1 MPIDPSI
8 QRKAAAMA
16 DEIQNLNQQH
26 KDAIAAGQEQ
36 LKNKVEMLKAKKQQ
50 MLDAEKKRED
60 ATHAKSANEEADT
73 REDLTQLVAEATGQG
88 GFDYEKTVN
97 DKLKKHGKADKGS
110 KTAGSS
116 ADAPDAKFKH
126 DGKEHNLEI
135 KKDHKAM
142 FGQIELHHDGKKWDI
157 SDNSKKKYPHTAK
170 AITDTGFLHKVNKQW
185 KKPSGDY
192 NKDLQMG
199 NVYHTHDD
207 AEPIKHHY
215 GKDRKTDYIQ
225 VGGHGFYHTGKD
237 EAKLGSPELHGKT
250 QLRARMKNRGTD
262 KKTGKTKYGA
272 LVVMGLKD
280 ADKSHHDLDAKVKKE
295 WYEELVG
302 DMLNEARG
310 SADKHWSIA
319 QDHKEKASLAVK
331 GSEPYHSHMVNHHE
345 SMSRYHEELGQSSH
359 AQAHEEK
366 AESHHEK
373 AMEAAKSVKES
384 DASWAASLEKKKE
397 DRLTPNDK
405 DKLNKVRAMLAK
417 EKKPVKEAK
426 YWSKTGKTA
435 KHNETGEETHEYA
448 EYDDEKGEATGKR
461 EYRNAKGKS
470 MGESVEQ
477 IDEISKELA
486 GNYYGKVNQ
495 QHVKKVGVKPNMYD
509 RVEKD
514 LGKKR
519 KEGLDR
525 AFNRL
530 TKEEVQESA
539 LERFRA
545 AAAERMKKHDDIEAK
560 RKEEAEKGKENM
572 SSAIDRLAKKVN
584 EAHKI
589 GDKVVIHKGPKDVVG
604 KVGHVGEIRKRYAGD
619 TKTYTIDHDQGSIQL
634 KPTHFKSFKEDLDEA
649 RMSAAARLQRAF
661 QREQEKSAASRKRA
675 EELLNPPKKPEPVKE
690 SWYTEELT
698 EDAKCFVH
706 GYEAA
711 HTGAPKKNPYEK
723 GTKDYT
729 EYEDGYAQGELA
741 RRRMQTEATNEL
753 SNKVAT
759 HKHSHVLQKIKNGE
773 WEAMTDVTPGKHVEV
788 RNTSTGQ
795 RKMVNVIA
803 EEGEGGVPA
812 NNAGDGKIAGFAGD
826 AGKKAVM
833 TKKPLQRKTLQDFK
847 KYVSQEHEEN

>member
-8 QRKAAAMA
+8 QRKADAMN
-16 DEIQNLNQQH
+16 DEIKNLNQQH
-26 KDAIAAGQEQ
+26 KDAIAAAQDE
-36 LKNKVEMLKAKKQQ
+36 LKNKVDMLKGKKQQ

-60 ATHAKSANEEADT
+60 ATHATSANEEVDT

-135 KKDHKAM
+135 KADHKAM

-192 NKDLQMG
+192 HKDLQMG

-215 GKDRKTDYIQ
+215 GKDRKTNYIQ
-225 VGGHGFYHTGKD
+225 IGGHGFYHTGKD

-295 WYEELVG
+295 SHEGLVG
-302 DMLNEARG
+302 EMINEARG

-319 QDHKEKASLAVK
+319 QGHKEKASLAVK
-331 GSEPYHSHMVNHHE
+331 GSEAYHSHMVNHHE
-345 SMSRYHEELGQSSH
+345 SMSRYHEELGQSNH

-373 AMEAAKSVKES
+373 AMEAAKGIKES
-384 DASWAASLEKKKE
+384 DASWAAAKEKEKE
-397 DRLTPNDK
+397 NRLTPNDK
-405 DKLNKVRAMLAK
+405 DKLDKVRAMLAK
-417 EKKPVKEAK
+417 EKKPVKE
-426 YWSKTGKTA
+426 
-435 KHNETGEETHEYA
+435 
-448 EYDDEKGEATGKR
+448 
-461 EYRNAKGKS
+461 
-470 MGESVEQ
+470 
-477 IDEISKELA
+477 
-486 GNYYGKVNQ
+486 
-495 QHVKKVGVKPNMYD
+495 
-509 RVEKD
+509 
-514 LGKKR
+514 
-519 KEGLDR
+519 
-525 AFNRL
+525 
-530 TKEEVQESA
+530 SA
-539 LERFRA
+539 LDRFRA
-545 AAAERMKKHDDIEAK
+545 AAAERMKKHDEIEAK

-589 GDKVVIHKGPKDVVG
+589 GDKVIIHKGPKDVVG

-649 RMSAAARLQRAF
+649 RMSAAVKLQRAF
-661 QREQEKSAASRKRA
+661 ERERMKSDASKRRGD
-675 EELLNPPKKPEPVKE
+675 ELLGINRNKEPEKHTPKKNEFDIKE
-690 SWYTEELT
+690 AWYTQELM
-698 EDAKCFVH
+698 EDAECFTH

-711 HTGAPKKNPYEK
+711 HTGAVKKNPYEK

-729 EYEDGYAQGELA
+729 EYEDGYAQGEIA
-741 RRRMQTEATNEL
+741 RRRMQTE
-753 SNKVAT
+753 
-759 HKHSHVLQKIKNGE
+759 
-773 WEAMTDVTPGKHVEV
+773 EAIVED
-788 RNTSTGQ
+788 
-795 RKMVNVIA
+795 
-803 EEGEGGVPA
+803 GEGAVPA

-833 TKKPLQRKTLQDFK
+833 TKKPLQRKAIQDFK

>member
-8 QRKAAAMA
+8 QRKADAMNK
-16 DEIQNLNQQH
+16 EIQNMNQQH
-26 KDAIAAGQEQ
+26 KDSIAAAQDQ
-36 LKNKVEMLKAKKQQ
+36 LKNKVDMLKDKKQQ

-60 ATHAKSANEEADT
+60 ATHATSANEEVDT

-199 NVYHTHDD
+199 NVYHTHND

-215 GKDRKTDYIQ
+215 GKDRKTNYIQ

-302 DMLNEARG
+302 EMINEARG
-310 SADKHWSIA
+310 EADKHWDIA
-319 QDHKEKASLAVK
+319 QGHKEKASLSTK
-331 GSEPYHSHMVNHHE
+331 GTEKYHSHMADYHD
-345 SMSRYHEELGQSSH
+345 SMHRYHSDIGQSSH
-359 AQAHEEK
+359 ASAHADK
-366 AESHHEK
+366 AEMHHEK
-373 AMEAAKSVKES
+373 AYEAHQSVKES
-384 DASWAASLEKKKE
+384 DASWEAAKEKEKE
-397 DRLTPNDK
+397 DRLKPSDK
-405 DKLNKVRAMLAK
+405 SKLDQVRAMLAK
-417 EKKPVKEAK
+417 EKKPVKE
-426 YWSKTGKTA
+426 
-435 KHNETGEETHEYA
+435 
-448 EYDDEKGEATGKR
+448 
-461 EYRNAKGKS
+461 
-470 MGESVEQ
+470 
-477 IDEISKELA
+477 
-486 GNYYGKVNQ
+486 
-495 QHVKKVGVKPNMYD
+495 
-509 RVEKD
+509 
-514 LGKKR
+514 
-519 KEGLDR
+519 
-525 AFNRL
+525 
-530 TKEEVQESA
+530 SA
-539 LERFRA
+539 LDKFRA
-545 AAAERMKKHDDIEAK
+545 AAAERMKKHDEIEAK

-589 GDKVVIHKGPKDVVG
+589 GDKVVIHKGPKDVIG
-604 KVGHVGEIRKRYAGD
+604 KVGHVGEIRKRWAND

-649 RMSAAARLQRAF
+649 RMSAAVKLQRAF
-661 QREQEKSAASRKRA
+661 EREQQKSAASKRRGD
-675 EELLNPPKKPEPVKE
+675 ELLGINRNKEPEKHTPKKNEFDIKE
-690 SWYTEELT
+690 AWYTQELV
-698 EDAKCFVH
+698 EDAECFTH
-706 GYEAA
+706 GYQAA
-711 HTGAPKKNPYEK
+711 HTGVPKKNPYEK

-741 RRRMQTEATNEL
+741 RRRMQVEATDL
-753 SNKVAT
+753 RAQLQ
-759 HKHSHVLQKIKNGE
+759 KHSDAAIAANKAGDDEKVKHHMNKMNAIK
-773 WEAMTDVTPGKHVEV
+773 D
-788 RNTSTGQ
+788 
-795 RKMVNVIA
+795 KMAKSIK
-803 EEGEGGVPA
+803 EEGEGAAPA

-847 KYVSQEHEEN
+847 KFVSQEHEEN

>member
-8 QRKAAAMA
+8 QRKADAMN
-16 DEIQNLNQQH
+16 DEIKNLNQQH
-26 KDAIAAGQEQ
+26 KDAIAAAQDQ
-36 LKNKVEMLKAKKQQ
+36 LKNKVDMLKGKKQQ

-60 ATHAKSANEEADT
+60 ATHATSANEEVDT

-135 KKDHKAM
+135 KADHKAM

-192 NKDLQMG
+192 HKDLQMG

-215 GKDRKTDYIQ
+215 GKDRKTNYIQ
-225 VGGHGFYHTGKD
+225 IGGHGFYHTGKD

-295 WYEELVG
+295 SHEELIG
-302 DMLNEARG
+302 DMLN
-310 SADKHWSIA
+310 
-319 QDHKEKASLAVK
+319 
-331 GSEPYHSHMVNHHE
+331 
-345 SMSRYHEELGQSSH
+345 
-359 AQAHEEK
+359 
-366 AESHHEK
+366 
-373 AMEAAKSVKES
+373 ES

-397 DRLTPNDK
+397 NRLTPNDK
-405 DKLNKVRAMLAK
+405 DKLDKVRAMLAK
-417 EKKPVKEAK
+417 EKKPVKE
-426 YWSKTGKTA
+426 
-435 KHNETGEETHEYA
+435 
-448 EYDDEKGEATGKR
+448 
-461 EYRNAKGKS
+461 
-470 MGESVEQ
+470 
-477 IDEISKELA
+477 
-486 GNYYGKVNQ
+486 
-495 QHVKKVGVKPNMYD
+495 
-509 RVEKD
+509 
-514 LGKKR
+514 
-519 KEGLDR
+519 
-525 AFNRL
+525 
-530 TKEEVQESA
+530 SA
-539 LERFRA
+539 LDRFRA
-545 AAAERMKKHDDIEAK
+545 AAAERMKKHDEIEAK

-619 TKTYTIDHDQGSIQL
+619 TKTYTIDHDEGSIQL
-634 KPTHFKSFKEDLDEA
+634 KPTHFKSVKEDLDEA
-649 RMSAAARLQRAF
+649 RMSAAVKLQRAF
-661 QREQEKSAASRKRA
+661 ERERMKSDASKRRG

-690 SWYTEELT
+690 AWYTQELM
-698 EDAKCFVH
+698 EDAECFTH

-711 HTGAPKKNPYEK
+711 HTGAVKKNPYEK

-741 RRRMQTEATNEL
+741 RRRMQTE
-753 SNKVAT
+753 
-759 HKHSHVLQKIKNGE
+759 
-773 WEAMTDVTPGKHVEV
+773 EAI
-788 RNTSTGQ
+788 S
-795 RKMVNVIA
+795 
-803 EEGEGGVPA
+803 EEGEGAVPA

>member
-8 QRKAAAMA
+8 QRKADAMNK
-16 DEIQNLNQQH
+16 EIQNMNQQH
-26 KDAIAAGQEQ
+26 KDTIAAAQDQ
-36 LKNKVEMLKAKKQQ
+36 LKNKVDMLKGKKQQ
-50 MLDAEKKRED
+50 MLDAEKKREA
-60 ATHAKSANEEADT
+60 ATHATSANEEVDM

-192 NKDLQMG
+192 HKDLQMG

-215 GKDRKTDYIQ
+215 GKDRKTNYIQ
-225 VGGHGFYHTGKD
+225 IGGHGFYHTGKD

-262 KKTGKTKYGA
+262 KKTGKAKYGA

-310 SADKHWSIA
+310 TADKHWTIA
-319 QDHKEKASLAVK
+319 QDHLEKASLAVK
-331 GSEPYHSHMVNHHE
+331 GSEAYHHHMVNHHE
-345 SMSRYHEELGQSSH
+345 SMSRYHDQLGHHSH
-359 AQAHEEK
+359 AESHEEK
-366 AESHHEK
+366 AELHHEK
-373 AMEAAKSVKES
+373 AMAAAKSVKES

-405 DKLNKVRAMLAK
+405 DKLDKIRAILAK

-477 IDEISKELA
+477 IEEGSFKYHMDKAAAAHERGDAKKKEYHL
-486 GNYYGKVNQ
+486 GNAKTARYAMKTADYAKN
-495 QHVKKVGVKPNMYD
+495 
-509 RVEKD
+509 KD
-514 LGKKR
+514 LFDKYK
-519 KEGLDR
+519 
-525 AFNRL
+525 
-530 TKEEVQESA
+530 QMSESA
-539 LERFRA
+539 LDKFRA

-589 GDKVVIHKGPKDVVG
+589 GDKVIIHKGPKDVVG
-604 KVGHVGEIRKRYAGD
+604 KVGHVGEIRKRWAND

-634 KPTHFKSFKEDLDEA
+634 KPTHFKTFKEDLDEA
-649 RMSAAARLQRAF
+649 RMSAAVKLQRAF

-690 SWYTEELT
+690 SWYTEQLM
-698 EDAKCFVH
+698 EDAECFTH
-706 GYEAA
+706 GFQAA
-711 HTGAPKKNPYEK
+711 HTGATKKNPYEK

-741 RRRMQTEATNEL
+741 RRRMQTEATDL
-753 SNKVAT
+753 RAQLQ
-759 HKHSHVLQKIKNGE
+759 KHSDAAIAANKAGDDEKVKHHMNKMNAIK
-773 WEAMTDVTPGKHVEV
+773 D
-788 RNTSTGQ
+788 
-795 RKMVNVIA
+795 KMAKSIK

-847 KYVSQEHEEN
+847 KFVSQEHEEN